1 MKVDVKKIE
10 RLLKDRNLT
19 RPMLCRKMG
28 RTLQWGTD
36 LWRTRTTTFATIEKL
51 AKILGVNAKDLL
63 K

>member
-1 MKVDVKKIE
+1 MRVDVKKIE

-19 RPMLCRKMG
+19 RPGLCRKLG

-36 LWRTRTTTFATIEKL
+36 LWRTRTTTLSTLEKI
-51 AKILGVNAKDLL
+51 ARVLGVSAKDLL